1 MRKRRRF
8 TQVTAALLATLMV
21 FTNVDM
27 AAFAVT
33 EGSGTSTGS
42 NTASYI
48 NSVTALQEDIAVQ
61 ELEVGSSEADIV
73 MPSVLDASVTQYTT
87 INIQTPTQTP
97 TQGATQLA
105 TTSATQ
111 STTQTTTSGQNTTQT
126 TTSDQNTNQS
136 TTQTTTSNQNTA
148 SDQNSTQPST
158 GASGTEST
166 PAQSESQAF
175 NITQHNDREETSSS
189 GNTGTTGATNNTATT
204 GADDTT
210 GNNGNSA
217 SNAKTVASTK
227 QMELPVTWKIDT
239 EKSTASEFSS
249 VKAGAVFV
257 YTPVF
262 GEDIFVLDDIVIP
275 SITVTI
281 VKKKEVEFS
290 QSSTIDGVTITV
302 TADKGVFPQ
311 GVTLSVKKIT
321 DDATVKQLTE
331 AAETAEVEAAASA
344 AQALSADEPEQ
355 NSGTENREIIS
366 EDVYVYDITIL
377 DKNGNEIQ
385 PDESKGTV
393 TVTFTNPEPEK
404 YDATDMS
411 VFHVDESTMQ
421 ATQLDTQV
429 NTTENS
435 VQAQAVHFSP
445 YVLKLAKA
453 ANTITLY
460 TAGGVIK
467 NNQWTKEA
475 IGKYTSSTATE
486 FPTVTMSDA
495 ATSFDGWYTDSSYS
509 GGQVIT
515 PSAGGTYYAK
525 WRRTSTTVTGSTMK
539 YSYSSSSMDSVGI
552 INGRDIKTTFF
563 SGGYRAYYAF
573 NSSASGRGILIKTS
587 TGSDIYVSV
596 GSDVYVAQV
605 ASFRGQFVK
614 YTYYQCSLV

>member
-8 TQVTAALLATLMV
+8 TQVTAAFLATLMV
-21 FTNVDM
+21 LTNVDI

-42 NTASYI
+42 TTASYI

-97 TQGATQLA
+97 TQGATQPA
-105 TTSATQ
+105 TT
-111 STTQTTTSGQNTTQT
+111 STTQTTTSGQNTTQSTTSSEQNTTQSTTSSEQNTTQT

-136 TTQTTTSNQNTA
+136 TTQTSTSNQTTT

-166 PAQSESQAF
+166 SAQSESQAF
-175 NITQHNDREETSSS
+175 NISQHNDREETSSS
-189 GNTGTTGATNNTATT
+189 GSIGTTGTTNNTATT
-204 GADDTT
+204 GETT
-210 GNNGNSA
+210 SAGGSSASGNNGNSA

-239 EKSTASEFSS
+239 EKSIASEFSS
-249 VKAGAVFV
+249 VKAGEVYV

-262 GEDIFVLDDIVIP
+262 SEDIFVLDDIVIP

-281 VKKKEVEFS
+281 VNKKEVEFS

-355 NSGTENREIIS
+355 NSGTENREII
-366 EDVYVYDITIL
+366 
-377 DKNGNEIQ
+377 
-385 PDESKGTV
+385 
-393 TVTFTNPEPEK
+393 
-404 YDATDMS
+404 
-411 VFHVDESTMQ
+411 
-421 ATQLDTQV
+421 
-429 NTTENS
+429 
-435 VQAQAVHFSP
+435 
-445 YVLKLAKA
+445 
-453 ANTITLY
+453 
-460 TAGGVIK
+460 
-467 NNQWTKEA
+467 
-475 IGKYTSSTATE
+475 
-486 FPTVTMSDA
+486 
-495 ATSFDGWYTDSSYS
+495 
-509 GGQVIT
+509 
-515 PSAGGTYYAK
+515 
-525 WRRTSTTVTGSTMK
+525 
-539 YSYSSSSMDSVGI
+539 
-552 INGRDIKTTFF
+552 
-563 SGGYRAYYAF
+563 
-573 NSSASGRGILIKTS
+573 
-587 TGSDIYVSV
+587 
-596 GSDVYVAQV
+596 
-605 ASFRGQFVK
+605 
-614 YTYYQCSLV
+614 